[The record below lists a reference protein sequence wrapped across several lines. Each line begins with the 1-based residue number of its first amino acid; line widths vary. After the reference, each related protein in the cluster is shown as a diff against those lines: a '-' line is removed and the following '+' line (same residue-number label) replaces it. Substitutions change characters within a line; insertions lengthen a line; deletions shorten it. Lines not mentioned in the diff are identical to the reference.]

1 MSIEALLFNSFSEK
15 PHISEPM
22 IASTILRIRTTGCM
36 RTQQSPY
43 KIVGDCSDKG
53 GHWYQPL
60 DCFILREVLARKSA
74 RFMSCVM
81 TYVVSYKLLWN

>member
-1 MSIEALLFNSFSEK
+1 MSIEALLFNGFSEK

-43 KIVGDCSDKG
+43 EIVGDCSDEG
-53 GHWYQPL
+53 GHQYQAM
-60 DCFILREVLARKSA
+60 DRFFLREDKSSICDDSVTCSNV
-74 RFMSCVM
+74 RCF
-81 TYVVSYKLLWN
+81 L